1 MTIINILKKYGTII
15 GFLSIIIFFSL
26 NLPNTFLTSRNLINI
41 SQQISMLAV
50 VAFTMTIVMVMNDF
64 DLSVGS
70 MASLSGVVAAV
81 LFTMD
86 YPVWIAISAALFVGI
101 IGGMFNG
108 FLVSIIGILP
118 FVATLGTLTIFSG
131 MAFLICGGKTIFGRD
146 IPQEFSNFAR
156 SGIEI
161 DFLSMKIPFLSILAL
176 MILFIVWFILEQ
188 TTYGR
193 RLYAIGGNVEASYL
207 AGIKVKQLRMF
218 AFALTGLGAA
228 IAGLMYASRVASS
241 NPTQGSGL
249 MLDAIAAVF
258 LGMTMSE
265 EGEPRVLYTLIGVL
279 ILGVLDNGLT
289 QMSVDSYIREI
300 LVGSIVIIS
309 VAFSSITKS
318 KN

>member
-161 DFLSMKIPFLSILAL
+161 DILSMRIPFLSILAL
-176 MILFIVWFILEQ
+176 LILFIVWFVLEQ

-207 AGIKVKQLRMF
+207 AGIKVKQLRMT

-249 MLDAIAAVF
+249 MLEAIAAVF

-279 ILGVLDNGLT
+279 ILGILDNGLT

-300 LVGSIVIIS
+300 LVGSIVIIA